1 MPEGN
6 VIHHQARRLTRA
18 FGRQQ
23 VAVDS
28 PQGRFAAG
36 AALIDGRR
44 LLDAQAYGKHLFIAF
59 EPSATSKSPKA
70 PDIDTW
76 VHVHLGLFGKWRIG
90 KGLPPA
96 ERGLIRLR
104 LVGQTHYAELRGP
117 TACEVIDPS
126 QRAALLAR
134 IGPDPIRRDADPQR
148 AWVRVQRSR
157 APIAGL
163 LMDQRVFAGVG
174 NIYRAEV
181 LFRHNISPFRP
192 GNELTWADF
201 EAIWDDLVE
210 LMRQGTKRGRIDTVR
225 TEHRPEAMGRD
236 PRQDRHGGEVYVY
249 RRADRDCFL
258 CGDAIQLMDL
268 QGRKLYWCPSC
279 QVA

>member
-18 FGRQQ
+18 FGQQQ
-23 VAVDS
+23 VSVDS

-36 AALIDGRR
+36 AALVDGRR

-59 EPSATSKSPKA
+59 EPRSAVQGT
-70 PDIDTW
+70 DTW

-96 ERGLIRLR
+96 ERGLIRMR
-104 LVGQTHYAELRGP
+104 LVGETHYAELRGP
-117 TACEVIDPS
+117 TACEVIDPE

-157 APIAGL
+157 SPIASL

-192 GNELTWADF
+192 GCDLTWADF
-201 EAIWDDLVE
+201 EAIWADLVE

-249 RRADRDCFL
+249 RRAERECFL

-268 QGRKLYWCPSC
+268 QGRKLYWCPGC